1 MDELGEEGEIPID
14 SWDLLI
20 IYLLN
25 ALFVLLVPYCRN
37 ECSTE
42 MIICYN
48 VRCNVLFDHKAA
60 LSCFQ
65 YQRQYIY

>member
-20 IYLLN
+20 VYLLN

-37 ECSTE
+37 
-42 MIICYN
+42 
-48 VRCNVLFDHKAA
+48 
-60 LSCFQ
+60 
-65 YQRQYIY
+65 